1 MSPASPRGINLQET
15 EFTLMHTRIRMS
27 GIPALSTVLVVL
39 SACGDGSAD
48 LDDMSAS
55 ELLDASA
62 NRMEAVTSF
71 AFALEH
77 ENGFTDIIR
86 GLAMETAEGEVAGP
100 DRMAAELRARVGPIN
115 VALGLIIHPEGAW
128 ISNPLTGQWEP
139 EDVSIAQLFDPA
151 TGVTSLMR
159 DLGEVR
165 VTGTEVIDGRP
176 TRRIEGVVDS
186 GALAALLPGVASGRE
201 VTARFW
207 IGSEDPVVHRI
218 DLLGAVGPDDSP
230 DIVRRLRLSRFG
242 QEFLIEPPR

>member
-1 MSPASPRGINLQET
+1 
-15 EFTLMHTRIRMS
+15 MHTRIR
-27 GIPALSTVLVVL
+27 IPSLFGLSAFLLLV
-39 SACGDGSAD
+39 SACGDESAD

-55 ELLDASA
+55 ELLEISA
-62 NRMEAVTSF
+62 NRMDAVTSF

-77 ENGFTDIIR
+77 ENGFTNIVR
-86 GLAMETAEGEVAGP
+86 GLAMEVAEGEVAGP
-100 DRMAAELRARVGPIN
+100 DRMAAELRARIGPIN
-115 VALGLIIHPEGAW
+115 VAVGLIIHPEGAW
-128 ISNPLTGQWEP
+128 VTNPLTGQWEP

-151 TGVTSLMR
+151 TGVTALMR

-176 TRRIEGVVDS
+176 TRRIEGAVDS

-218 DLLGAVGPDDSP
+218 DLLGAVEPDDSP

-242 QEFLIEPPR
+242 QEFVIEPPR